1 MLPPRSGH
9 RRTPAPIAWRD
20 APTRVEPATDPSEAG
35 AWLRRATQPVRA
47 RLRRATVDTAL
58 QALALVVQAWLLAGI
73 LDAALFRHA
82 PLAQEWRAWLALAL
96 LAPLRWWLNRK
107 ARREAF
113 AAGQDLVV
121 GMRARLLARTHAL
134 GPLGLRRLASG
145 DMITQLVDGIDALL
159 PYCARYLPQA
169 ATAAIVPLLL
179 ALFVFPA
186 DWVSGLVLLLTAPLI
201 PVFMVLAGSAAE
213 KASRNRF
220 AQLARFGAA
229 FMDALGGLVT
239 LRQLGAAERV
249 ADRLAADGE
258 EYRRLTM
265 QVLRV
270 AFLSALV
277 LEFFATV
284 SIAIV
289 AVLIGFRLL
298 WHELAFRQG
307 LFILLL
313 APEFY
318 LPLRALGALRHARM
332 DALAAAGRLAAL
344 DAPGADAGDVAVAT
358 IAPPEDSGRAPVVR
372 FEAVG
377 FDHEGRRAVLD
388 GCTLELVPGKLTALV
403 GASGAGKSTLV
414 DLLLRFARPAS
425 GCIRIDGADLARLDP
440 LRWRERV
447 AWVPQRPHVFE
458 GSVHDNLVLARPS
471 ADEGA
476 IARAASASG
485 LDAVIARMPQGW
497 HTRLG
502 EHGLGLSGGEL
513 QRLALA
519 RAFLREQAG
528 VMLLDE
534 PTAHLDAAGAAAIE
548 GAIRARAATRT
559 VLLVAHRLEAAWH
572 ADQVVVLREGRVVE
586 QGTPSELSTGQ
597 GTFAALL
604 AAEAS

>member
-1 MLPPRSGH
+1 
-9 RRTPAPIAWRD
+9 
-20 APTRVEPATDPSEAG
+20 
-35 AWLRRATQPVRA
+35 
-47 RLRRATVDTAL
+47 
-58 QALALVVQAWLLAGI
+58 
-73 LDAALFRHA
+73 
-82 PLAQEWRAWLALAL
+82 
-96 LAPLRWWLNRK
+96 
-107 ARREAF
+107 
-113 AAGQDLVV
+113 
-121 GMRARLLARTHAL
+121 
-134 GPLGLRRLASG
+134 
-145 DMITQLVDGIDALL
+145 
-159 PYCARYLPQA
+159 
-169 ATAAIVPLLL
+169 
-179 ALFVFPA
+179 
-186 DWVSGLVLLLTAPLI
+186 
-201 PVFMVLAGSAAE
+201 
-213 KASRNRF
+213 
-220 AQLARFGAA
+220 
-229 FMDALGGLVT
+229 
-239 LRQLGAAERV
+239 
-249 ADRLAADGE
+249 
-258 EYRRLTM
+258 
-265 QVLRV
+265 LRV

-344 DAPGADAGDVAVAT
+344 DAPGADAGDVAFTT
-358 IAPPEDSGRAPVVR
+358 IALPEDAGRAPVIR
-372 FEAVG
+372 FEGVG

-414 DLLLRFARPAS
+414 DLLLLFARPAS